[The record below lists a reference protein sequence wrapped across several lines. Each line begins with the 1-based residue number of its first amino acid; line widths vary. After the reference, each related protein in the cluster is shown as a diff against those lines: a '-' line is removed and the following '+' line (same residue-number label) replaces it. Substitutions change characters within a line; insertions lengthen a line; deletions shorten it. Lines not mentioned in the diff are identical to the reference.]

1 MKEEYEMLCEML
13 AKIRAS
19 MTEEDF
25 IDNEGH
31 DRLGACVGS
40 PVEVL
45 AVMEMKME
53 RLMQKVQQLEA
64 NHEEKGAFE

>member
-1 MKEEYEMLCEML
+1 MNEEYEMLCGML

-19 MTEEDF
+19 FTEEDF

-31 DRLGACVGS
+31 DRLGACIGS

-53 RLMQKVQQLEA
+53 RLMQKVHQLET
-64 NHEEKGAFE
+64 NNEGERSS